1 MQLLY
6 LWKLSYQQKKFKII
20 KISQE
25 DVILI
30 KNLYLSRQCG
40 ARRALR
46 ELPDKGGKLGS
57 IDSLLKRS
65 HKTGTIV
72 WKPGSGRPHSSRS
85 SGGPCAQS
93 RGQAKNASV
102 ILLDFAWNCHSLF
115 KCTQKKFT
123 VISGSHASN
132 DVVLSC
138 CLKPIISP
146 VSLADKQP
154 LSAIN
159 VVIVLL

>member
-1 MQLLY
+1 VQLLY

-30 KNLYLSRQCG
+30 RNLYLSRQCG

-102 ILLDFAWNCHSLF
+102 ILLDFAWNCHVLF
-115 KCTQKKFT
+115 KCTQK
-123 VISGSHASN
+123 N
-132 DVVLSC
+132 N
-138 CLKPIISP
+138 PP
-146 VSLADKQP
+146 WSLAHMLQTM
-154 LSAIN
+154 LCSAVVWSQLYLPSHSLIN
-159 VVIVLL
+159 NLCLQ